1 MEENLIRPYFSQETD
16 ILIQKLFIIKS
27 HCMLWSQLYI
37 GTFVI
42 FLSNYITIINDFL
55 KSQLGISLLF
65 ISINAL
71 FIHSAILYSH
81 YETIKK
87 ENNQY
92 LYQTIFTLLVL
103 YPSSTLSVLYYYEP
117 FLIFGFTNVIILSGL
132 ILYNYQGLIDYNFLT
147 NYKLLPLLT
156 LVSTGLIYPF
166 VVFNNMAIF
175 SIVASLLFSTY
186 VIYNTIAIVNGRLKH
201 VHFNNE
207 DYIISSCV
215 SYLNIIYI
223 FDRFFKRLK

>member
-87 ENNQY
+87 E
-92 LYQTIFTLLVL
+92 
-103 YPSSTLSVLYYYEP
+103 
-117 FLIFGFTNVIILSGL
+117 
-132 ILYNYQGLIDYNFLT
+132 
-147 NYKLLPLLT
+147 K
-156 LVSTGLIYPF
+156 
-166 VVFNNMAIF
+166 
-175 SIVASLLFSTY
+175 
-186 VIYNTIAIVNGRLKH
+186 
-201 VHFNNE
+201 
-207 DYIISSCV
+207 
-215 SYLNIIYI
+215 
-223 FDRFFKRLK
+223 